1 MTMVE
6 INKTAKNVPK
16 NNELRM
22 SPISFHSSWASSI
35 EAFVTTRLESLRNI
49 SMIFVM
55 MALLSFDTAAVSPEP
70 LSMFFQEDWGE
81 RFRQVFCGLSSC
93 VTSSFPDKSF

>member
-16 NNELRM
+16 NNVLRM

-35 EAFVTTRLESLRNI
+35 EAFVTTRLERWRNI
-49 SMIFVM
+49 SMIFDM

-70 LSMFFQEDWGE
+70 FSMFFQEDWGE
-81 RFRQVFCGLSSC
+81 RCRQVFCGLSSC
-93 VTSSFPDKSF
+93 VTSFPDKSF